1 MHPLSV
7 ATLAHLVE
15 GDVLQGAEDT
25 LVSGVSIDNR
35 KVQPGDVF
43 VAFAGENVDGHRF
56 VPDAFARGAAAC
68 LISDDAFT
76 YSGSEAIIRIAD
88 PLAAVQRLAA
98 HERSLFAGPVI
109 GVTGSNGKTTSKG
122 MLGAVFQVAGPCLYT
137 PANLNNEL
145 GLPLT
150 ILQRK
155 AEHRTMVLE
164 MGMRGAGQIA
174 ALCAI
179 AKPTAGL
186 ITNIGH
192 SHIELLG
199 SQEGIAHAKAELLQA
214 LPADGIAVLNE
225 ADPWLRMIA
234 KDLAVRTLWFR
245 AQEPHESRAAGDDEN
260 PLDTELDATTGARLD
275 VHLDAYASEVRM
287 EVGGTRFLA
296 HVLGQTREVFLPTY
310 GLHNV
315 QNALGALLMGSCH
328 GLPLDQMADRLAA
341 MTASSGRLQLLA
353 GHADRLIIDDS
364 YNASPASATA
374 SLGVLQQV
382 AGERTTVAILGDMY
396 ELGSFEVE
404 GHRLVGQSVVD
415 ASIDRLIAIGPKA
428 KTIAEAATERGHQRV
443 AYYPDKSSFF
453 AHLDEIPPHSV
464 VLVKASRGMQFEKI
478 VQRLAEAS
486 VPHSEEM

>member
-1 MHPLSV
+1 MHLLSI

-15 GDVLQGAEDT
+15 GEILQGAKDT

-35 KVQPGDVF
+35 QVQPGDLF
-43 VAFAGENVDGHRF
+43 VAFTGENVDGHRF
-56 VPDAFARGAAAC
+56 IPDAFARGAAAS
-68 LISDDAFT
+68 LISQDSPTRAGD
-76 YSGSEAIIRIAD
+76 EPLIRIND
-88 PLAAVQRLAA
+88 PLVAVQRLAA
-98 HERSLFAGPVI
+98 HERSLFSGPVI
-109 GVTGSNGKTTSKG
+109 GVTGSNGKTTSKE

-155 AEHRTMVLE
+155 AEHRAIVLE

-199 SQEGIAHAKAELLQA
+199 TQEGIAYAKAELLAA
-214 LPADGIAVLNE
+214 LPADGMAVLNG
-225 ADPWLRMIA
+225 ADPWLRIVA
-234 KDLAVRTLWFR
+234 KDLEVRTFWFS
-245 AQEPHESRAAGDDEN
+245 AEESRESRRSDSQ
-260 PLDTELDATTGARLD
+260 LDAS
-275 VHLDAYASEVRM
+275 VSEVIT
-287 EVGGTRFLA
+287 EEQGTRFLA
-296 HVLGQTREVFLPTY
+296 HVLGETQAVFIPTF

-315 QNALGALLMGSCH
+315 QNALGSFLIGSSH
-328 GLPLDQMADRLAA
+328 GRPLAQVANRVAA
-341 MTASSGRLQLLA
+341 MTPSFGRLHLLS
-353 GHADRLIIDDS
+353 GHDHRVLIDDC

-382 AGERTTVAILGDMY
+382 SRGRTTLAILGDMY

-415 ASIDRLIAIGPKA
+415 AAVDQLIAIGPKA
-428 KTIAEAATERGHQRV
+428 KAIAEAAQERGHQHV
-443 AYYPDKSSFF
+443 TYYPDKDSFF
-453 AHLDEIPPHSV
+453 AHLEDIPMHSV
-464 VLVKASRGMQFEKI
+464 VLIKASRGMQFEEI
-478 VQRLAEAS
+478 VQRLAEPGEAGTI
-486 VPHSEEM
+486 H